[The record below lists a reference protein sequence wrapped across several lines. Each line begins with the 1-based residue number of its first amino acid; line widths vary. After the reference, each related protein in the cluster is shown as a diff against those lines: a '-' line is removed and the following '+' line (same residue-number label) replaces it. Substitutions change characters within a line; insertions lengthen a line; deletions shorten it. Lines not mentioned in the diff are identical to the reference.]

1 MSEISE
7 ETRTAIDI
15 FLSKIIDHAYNG
27 AIIGIRKILE
37 KGPSGRAKQVKK
49 NMIYNWYQKLDEND
63 RQIVLDLIE
72 ESVKLSIFSF
82 LVVLDNKAGGPPLDQ
97 NSDFALYLQTYE
109 SDNEMFNYSPSNQ
122 TRVNMS
128 YTIGG
133 ELHDEFN
140 YRISKLNSE
149 N

>member
-49 NMIYNWYQKLDEND
+49 NMIYNWYQKLT
-63 RQIVLDLIE
+63 Q
-72 ESVKLSIFSF
+72 
-82 LVVLDNKAGGPPLDQ
+82 
-97 NSDFALYLQTYE
+97 
-109 SDNEMFNYSPSNQ
+109 
-122 TRVNMS
+122 
-128 YTIGG
+128 
-133 ELHDEFN
+133 
-140 YRISKLNSE
+140 
-149 N
+149 